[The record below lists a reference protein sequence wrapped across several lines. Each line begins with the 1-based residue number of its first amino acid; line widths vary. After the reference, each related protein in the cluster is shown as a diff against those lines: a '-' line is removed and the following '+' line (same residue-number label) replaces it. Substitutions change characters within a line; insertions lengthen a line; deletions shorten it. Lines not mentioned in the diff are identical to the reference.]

1 MAKEFVVEFD
11 FDEEMGYPN
20 SIKMGF
26 TSEEDAEKWARA
38 NNITAYMIW
47 YQFRVA

>member
-1 MAKEFVVEFD
+1 MAKEFIVEFD

-20 SIKMGF
+20 SIKTGF
-26 TSEEDAEKWARA
+26 ATEAEAEKWAKE
-38 NNITAYMIW
+38 NTTAYNVL

>member
-20 SIKMGF
+20 SIKTGF
-26 TSEEDAEKWARA
+26 KTEKEAIEWA
-38 NNITAYMIW
+38 TAHTTTFNVL

>member
-1 MAKEFVVEFD
+1 MAKEFIVEFD

-20 SIKMGF
+20 SIKTGF
-26 TSEEDAEKWARA
+26 TSEEDAEKWAQA
-38 NNITAYMIW
+38 NTTAYMIW